1 MNLPMLEWALF
12 TLFWTW
18 VGAAAAGRLWHDRG
32 LDLARATALWV
43 SRAQIV
49 HDDPG
54 RQLGA
59 VNDALGGVQGGVQ
72 GSVQGGVITGL
83 APDGSFRV
91 VASQR
96 LEPEAPHM
104 GRPMVVRVSRLESA
118 MLAR

>member
-12 TLFWTW
+12 TPFWTW
-18 VGAAAAGRLWHDRG
+18 VGAAAVGWVWHDRS
-32 LDLARATALWV
+32 LDLARATALRV

-49 HDDPG
+49 HDYPG
-54 RQLGA
+54 RQLAA
-59 VNDALGGVQGGVQ
+59 VNVALGGVQGG
-72 GSVQGGVITGL
+72 VQGGVITGL